1 MGRSSREEWAKRVQR
16 WVESGLTAPEFGAEA
31 GLNPRTLTYWK
42 WRLGQER
49 AGGDRGRARGFVEV
63 AAPVAIAAVEVETP
77 APLEVVLRDGVRIRV
92 PSRFDATALKDLL
105 AALEAR

>member
-31 GLNPRTLTYWK
+31 GVNPRTLTYWK

-49 AGGDRGRARGFVEV
+49 SAGDRGRVRGFVEV
-63 AAPVAIAAVEVETP
+63 AAPVAITAVEMEAP
-77 APLEVVLRDGVRIRV
+77 APLEVVLRNGVRIRV
-92 PSRFDATALKDLL
+92 PSRFDAGALKGLL
-105 AALEAR
+105 AALEER